1 MTNTSKLALVAT
13 IAAISIASPA
23 LAQLRDRG
31 VDTFAIV
38 PPNST
43 IAPVTNPE
51 LTGGGN
57 SGYNESLLK
66 NQW

>member
-1 MTNTSKLALVAT
+1 MINTPKLAFVAA
-13 IAAISIASPA
+13 IAAFSITSPA

-31 VDTFAIV
+31 ADTFTIV

-43 IAPVTNPE
+43 IAPATNPE
-51 LTGGGN
+51 ITGGGN
-57 SGYNESLLK
+57 SGYNESLVK